1 MLISKDRKT
10 TFISQ
15 FILTVLA
22 IIFSLPLI
30 VMIKVSLQG
39 RGFEN
44 YIKVI
49 KLEYVWQF
57 FFNSIIVSFFTVLI
71 VYVLSILTAYSLSK
85 LNPIAKNSLFNLILI
100 GLMVPNVALVVP
112 IFLLFLDLN
121 LFKSYLAMILPITAG
136 VIPFAV
142 LVFKNYLDNIPNE
155 LFDAAKID
163 GASSFLI
170 LRKIVLPLSV
180 SISVVVI
187 IWTFLMTW
195 NDYFTALA
203 FVRDKELLP
212 VTHLPNYF
220 IRSTMGSGNIPD
232 YGPFFACLVLIS
244 LPVIIL
250 YLLLQNYIE
259 DGITSGS
266 IKQ

>member
-1 MLISKDRKT
+1 MLIGKDRKT

-100 GLMVPNVALVVP
+100 GLMVPNVALVVT
-112 IFLLFLDLN
+112 IF
-121 LFKSYLAMILPITAG
+121 
-136 VIPFAV
+136 
-142 LVFKNYLDNIPNE
+142 
-155 LFDAAKID
+155 
-163 GASSFLI
+163 
-170 LRKIVLPLSV
+170 
-180 SISVVVI
+180 
-187 IWTFLMTW
+187 
-195 NDYFTALA
+195 
-203 FVRDKELLP
+203 
-212 VTHLPNYF
+212 
-220 IRSTMGSGNIPD
+220 
-232 YGPFFACLVLIS
+232 
-244 LPVIIL
+244 
-250 YLLLQNYIE
+250 
-259 DGITSGS
+259 
-266 IKQ
+266 